1 MRTKILVLAVVC
13 SAPLRGWVQTN
24 GEAGRILSLENAWNQ
39 ALEQKD
45 QAALQ
50 MLLGPDLVYVDY
62 DGKLMDRAEYLTSV
76 QVHSLQPSQIASESM
91 HVHLYGTV
99 AVVNGVYRETGLKN
113 GKPYQL
119 RERFTDTW
127 IRLGNSWQCVASH
140 STLTGQ

>member
-1 MRTKILVLAVVC
+1 
-13 SAPLRGWVQTN
+13 VQ
-24 GEAGRILSLENAWNQ
+24 
-39 ALEQKD
+39 
-45 QAALQ
+45 
-50 MLLGPDLVYVDY
+50 
-62 DGKLMDRAEYLTSV
+62 
-76 QVHSLQPSQIASESM
+76 SLQPAQIVSESM